1 MAERGTIIEGKYE
14 VLKLIG
20 KGGMSKV
27 YLAMDKNL
35 NKQWAIKEI
44 ERKAYDKNN
53 EVVVASAMAEANM
66 MKKLDYPSLPRIVDI
81 IEKENVI
88 YVVMDY
94 IEGETL
100 SSVLSKEGAQ
110 PQEVVIEWAK
120 ELCRV
125 LDYLHTQNPPIIYRD
140 MKPANIMLQPNGNIK
155 LIDFGIARE
164 YKEQNLA
171 DTVSLGTKGYAA
183 PEQFGGKGQTDAR
196 TDVYCL
202 GVTLYH
208 LLTGQNPCE
217 PPYEIY
223 PIRYWNPQLS
233 SGLEAII
240 QKCTQLNPEDRYQ
253 SCAELLYA
261 LDHYDEMDEGYRKK
275 QKNKLK
281 VFFITAGSAVFF
293 LIAGCVCTGMRVH
306 VNNSDYDNNIKQ
318 AELSATDEEKIDYYA
333 KAIDI
338 LPGNS
343 EAYFGI
349 IEAFKDDAVF
359 SLEEEELFKKKIN
372 SNLTVLQQNSDY
384 GDLAFEI
391 GKLYWYY
398 YDYGKTENSDNQITR
413 MKSAIQWFE
422 AACTYGGEDS
432 SYYTMAEMYRD
443 IGQFNRD
450 ITLNVQEASDKGTY
464 LPYWENI
471 TKLVATVSESQDENE
486 IVNLEVYKLAM
497 NAVETYARKFKADDV
512 AQEDMKALLEQ
523 VKAGTEQVDTTTDK
537 TEEMKNDIL
546 KRLQDAEAAVGKCI
560 CKRYGGESIMN
571 AGTLQLISIIA
582 FSLAGVLTLIS
593 IYLFLKMDVRGIID
607 DLSGKSAERQIMA
620 MREENNRQKNPLSKR
635 SAKSSETRKSS
646 LMERTTVELKNE
658 EKTEVLPKK
667 DEEKTALLREE
678 ATMPL
683 QMVEEETTALEETTT
698 VLQEDETV
706 VLTENAG
713 NTDKRYEL
721 VLNEIIIHTQEII

>member
-1 MAERGTIIEGKYE
+1 MLEIGSVIDGRYKILNE
-14 VLKLIG
+14 VG
-20 KGGMSKV
+20 RGGMSVV
-27 YLAMDKNL
+27 YLAMNEKA
-35 NKQWAIKEI
+35 NKQWAVKEV
-44 ERKAYDKNN
+44 RKDGRQNF
-53 EVVVASAMAEANM
+53 EVVKQGLIVETDLL
-66 MKKLDYPSLPRIVDI
+66 KKLRHPSLPSI
-81 IEKENVI
+81 IDVI
-88 YVVMDY
+88 DDKDSFLIVMDY
-94 IEGETL
+94 IEGNPL
-100 SSVLSKEGAQ
+100 SSALEESGAQ
-110 PQEVVIEWAK
+110 PQNQVIAWAIQ
-120 ELCRV
+120 LCDV
-125 LDYLHTQNPPIIYRD
+125 LGYLHAQSPPIIYRD
-140 MKPANIMLQPNGNIK
+140 MKPSNIMLKPDGNLT
-155 LIDFGIARE
+155 LIDFGTARE
-164 YKEQNLA
+164 FKEKNLA
-171 DTVSLGTKGYAA
+171 DTVCLGTIGYAA
-183 PEQFGGKGQTDAR
+183 PEQFGRMGQTDAR

-338 LPGNS
+338 LPDNS

-546 KRLQDAEAAVGKCI
+546 KRLQDAEAAV
-560 CKRYGGESIMN
+560 EN
-571 AGTLQLISIIA
+571 A
-582 FSLAGVLTLIS
+582 
-593 IYLFLKMDVRGIID
+593 Y
-607 DLSGKSAERQIMA
+607 
-620 MREENNRQKNPLSKR
+620 
-635 SAKSSETRKSS
+635 AKD
-646 LMERTTVELKNE
+646 
-658 EKTEVLPKK
+658 TEVK
-667 DEEKTALLREE
+667 AS
-678 ATMPL
+678 
-683 QMVEEETTALEETTT
+683 
-698 VLQEDETV
+698 
-706 VLTENAG
+706 
-713 NTDKRYEL
+713 
-721 VLNEIIIHTQEII
+721 